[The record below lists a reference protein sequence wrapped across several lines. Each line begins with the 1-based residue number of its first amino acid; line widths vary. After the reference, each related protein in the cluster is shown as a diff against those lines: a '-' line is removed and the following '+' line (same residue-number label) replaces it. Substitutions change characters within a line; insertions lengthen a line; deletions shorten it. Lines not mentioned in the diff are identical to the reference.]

1 MTPAAA
7 PAGAGGPKV
16 VALGGGHGLAAS
28 LSALRRITSQLTAVV
43 TVSDNGGSSGRLRKE
58 FGVLPP
64 GDLRMA
70 LSALCG
76 DDPWG
81 RTWAEVVQHRFK
93 SGGPLH
99 DHALGNLLI
108 VAINELLGDQVAALD
123 LVAELLRAQGR
134 VLPMSVVP
142 LDIEADVAGL
152 DPQEPHASRTVRGQ
166 VAVATARGEIMSVRF
181 APADPPACPQAVAA
195 VLDAD
200 WIVLGP
206 GSWFSS
212 VIPHLLVPELA
223 AALVTSSAR
232 TLVALNLA
240 PQPGET
246 SNFSPEAH
254 LDVLAAH
261 APGLSVDVVLA
272 DERVVAHT
280 DTLRSAVADLGGRLV
295 LAPVAMD
302 DGTPRH
308 DPKRLAAAY
317 DAIFAAANERSA
329 RWP

>member
-1 MTPAAA
+1 
-7 PAGAGGPKV
+7 
-16 VALGGGHGLAAS
+16 
-28 LSALRRITSQLTAVV
+28 
-43 TVSDNGGSSGRLRKE
+43 
-58 FGVLPP
+58 
-64 GDLRMA
+64 
-70 LSALCG
+70 
-76 DDPWG
+76 
-81 RTWAEVVQHRFK
+81 
-93 SGGPLH
+93 
-99 DHALGNLLI
+99 
-108 VAINELLGDQVAALD
+108 
-123 LVAELLRAQGR
+123 
-134 VLPMSVVP
+134 
-142 LDIEADVAGL
+142 
-152 DPQEPHASRTVRGQ
+152 VRGQ
-166 VAVATARGEIMSVRF
+166 VSVATARGEIMSVRL

-212 VIPHLLVPELA
+212 VIPHLLVPDLA

-272 DERVVAHT
+272 DEGVVAHT

-308 DPKRLAAAY
+308 DPKRLAVAY
-317 DAIFAAANERSA
+317 DAIFAAAKERSA
-329 RWP
+329 